1 VVNLYINVKQ
11 LPTDGKVASVLCVGQ
26 PVKYKL
32 KANTGITL
40 DWLLTHVV
48 PGISQQYE
56 DDDANR
62 IADGLSLPLLYC
74 LLGTWM

>member
-32 KANTGITL
+32 KTNTGITR
-40 DWLLTHVV
+40 DWLLTYVV

-62 IADGLSLPLLYC
+62 ITDVLTLPLLYAC
-74 LLGTWM
+74 LEPGC